1 MKDKNVIRQKIRAWL
16 LEKTYGINSVVLH
29 SEKILEC
36 LEEQYLREEK
46 LANMP
51 WLLENEDSLYI

>member
-1 MKDKNVIRQKIRAWL
+1 MKEKNGKRQKIRAWL

-36 LEEQYLREEK
+36 LEEQYLQEEK